1 MLRVASRVVPLAPGR
16 LAVMCGRYAASRSP
30 DDLVEEFEVVEDHTR
45 DPDSPPVSPDYNV
58 APTKAAPV
66 VLERRPRP
74 GVLGEDDAA
83 PSRPPGTGPA
93 EDDGNGGAK
102 GDVVAGEPGLDA
114 DGAPGDPSERDVVRQ
129 LRPLV
134 WGLVPSWAKDRSVG
148 SRLINARAESLLE
161 KPAFRKA
168 AIARRCL
175 VPADGWYEWQKSP
188 TVKDRKGRPRKQPF
202 FVTDSEGDVL
212 AFAGVYEF
220 WRDPARDPDDPQAW
234 LTTYAIVTTSA
245 VGQMERLHDRMPLAL
260 PREHWDRWL
269 DPEVRDPDEVRALL
283 VPGDVGRFTL
293 TPVSTLVNDVRNEGP
308 ELVEP
313 LAVEDLVGVV
323 DPVTGEVYGGQGDAL
338 F

>member
-1 MLRVASRVVPLAPGR
+1 
-16 LAVMCGRYAASRSP
+16 MCGRYAASRSP
-30 DDLVEEFEVVEDHTR
+30 DDLVEEFEVVEDRTR
-45 DPDSPPVSPDYNV
+45 DPESPPVSPDYNI
-58 APTKAAPV
+58 APTKTAPV
-66 VLERRPRP
+66 VLERRPRTGAVSED
-74 GVLGEDDAA
+74 GVA
-83 PSRPPGTGPA
+83 PSDPPGAGS
-93 EDDGNGGAK
+93 EGDGSGGGVDDGTEPGRDTEAGAGGGGEGGA
-102 GDVVAGEPGLDA
+102 
-114 DGAPGDPSERDVVRQ
+114 VRQ

-168 AIARRCL
+168 AIGRRCL

-188 TVKDRKGRPRKQPF
+188 TVKDRKGKPRKQPF
-202 FVTDSEGDVL
+202 FVSDSEGDVL

-220 WRDPARDPDDPQAW
+220 WRDPERDPEDPEAW

-269 DPEVRDPDEVRALL
+269 DPDVQDPDEVRGLL
-283 VPGDVGRFTL
+283 VPGDVARFVL
-293 TPVSTLVNDVRNEGP
+293 TPVSTLVNNVRNEGP